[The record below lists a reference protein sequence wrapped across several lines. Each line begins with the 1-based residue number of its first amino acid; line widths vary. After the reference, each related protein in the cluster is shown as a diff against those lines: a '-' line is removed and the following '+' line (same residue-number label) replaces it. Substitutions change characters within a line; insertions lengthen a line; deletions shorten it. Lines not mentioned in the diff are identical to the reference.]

1 MQIQKDLSFYN
12 NILGKFT
19 TKDIVS
25 LRLNSKGDTIQESN
39 TEMITADVVMTA
51 NITVDAVILN
61 DAGVANDMLRM
72 AQ

>member
-61 DAGVANDMLRM
+61 DAGVAINSYV
-72 AQ
+72 

>member
-51 NITVDAVILN
+51 NITVGAVILN
-61 DAGVANDMLRM
+61 DAGVAINSYV
-72 AQ
+72 